1 MVDWTSHDNNNN
13 NVLVI
18 VMLIM
23 MLVAVI
29 MMMIVIRTMA
39 MKSKWGKEVCST
51 KLWDRLDV
59 ITVIRFDKSSN
70 NL

>member
-51 KLWDRLDV
+51 KLGDRLDA
-59 ITVIRFDKSSN
+59 ITVIRCDKSSN

>member
-1 MVDWTSHDNNNN
+1 MNNDDDEGFR
-13 NVLVI
+13 
-18 VMLIM
+18 MLIM
-23 MLVAVI
+23 MLVVVI

>member
-1 MVDWTSHDNNNN
+1 
-13 NVLVI
+13 
-18 VMLIM
+18 MLIM